1 MKLVKRLVGIAL
13 FFGALYLGIEFA
25 RDNARMI
32 SLNLPFGWVTYDVE
46 LWAMVIVSGAAGAA
60 LATLVFLAQILGAE
74 LGKRKLSRR
83 VKSLERELNDL
94 RNIPLA
100 PEKRP
105 EAPEAL
111 KPSEGLSESP
121 SEAVTR
127 PWDAPST

>member
-13 FFGALYLGIEFA
+13 FFGALYLGIRFA
-25 RDNARMI
+25 QDNDAMI

-46 LWAMVIVSGAAGAA
+46 LWAMVIISGAAGAV
-60 LATLVFLAQILGAE
+60 LATVVFLAQILGAE

-94 RNIPLA
+94 RNMSLA
-100 PEKRP
+100 PEKTP
-105 EAPEAL
+105 ETLETP
-111 KPSEGLSESP
+111 KPSEENP
-121 SEAVTR
+121 SGAVAQ

>member
-25 RDNARMI
+25 QDNARMI

-46 LWAMVIVSGAAGAA
+46 LWAMVIISGAAGAA
-60 LATLVFLAQILGAE
+60 LATIVFLAQILGAE

-94 RNIPLA
+94 RNISLT
-100 PEKRP
+100 PEKP
-105 EAPEAL
+105 SEAPEAS
-111 KPSEGLSESP
+111 KPSEGP
-121 SEAVTR
+121 SEAVAR